1 MAEVGSASLTIVP
14 KFDQLGASVERAL
27 GGVGQGAGR
36 QMAQNAAAGISGS
49 LGSGA
54 LVGAFSTL
62 TQNALSGIT
71 SHLGSAISRL
81 DTLKNY
87 PLVMQSLGVGAD
99 EAQASIQLMSD
110 RLQGLPTRLDDMSS
124 TVQGIYAATDRYGVS
139 LETATEAGLALNDM
153 LLAGGGSTQVASAAM
168 EQFRQMLSKG
178 KPDMQDW
185 KSLLQ
190 AAPGQMNQLAQ
201 SMLGPTATANDL
213 YEALGGGGA
222 DATLSM
228 GDLLDAII
236 ALDQEGGDGF
246 GSLSEQAAE
255 AQGGIGT
262 AMANMENAVTKGLA
276 NVMDAVGRENIV
288 AAFDG
293 IKGAINDAF
302 GVAVEVAGVAGPAI
316 GGLLETFEK
325 AGPVLLPAAG
335 GFAAIAASVTG
346 LPSLAGSLTGV
357 SEAVFRLAEASGS
370 EGLLNVAAGL
380 SGIAG
385 SLGPIVAIGGAAAII
400 IGTLVG
406 AGLTYKGWQDD
417 FANAT
422 TGLTEAMEAGIA
434 ATSGGSRAMGDF
446 GAAAQRER
454 FDVHEVTASISDHAD
469 NIRQMSASYEGQIA
483 QLGQA
488 RSVIERYAGQTD
500 LTTEE
505 QGRLRAAVELVNQEC
520 GSQYDVTDAL
530 NGVLSDEEGNTDN
543 VREAILDLIEEKQ
556 NLIRTDALQAQL
568 GEAYAAQYE
577 AAQGM
582 TRARQEVDE
591 RQAAY
596 DRAYETDPS
605 GELAMARYRELED
618 ARQALAE
625 MEAEYDA
632 ATQAV
637 HGYETELGLAAE
649 ATDESADAYTRF
661 AASMSS
667 TGFWDSANNIS
678 DFADQIRELGVS
690 TEWLEGLDGSQLSQL
705 AASYDGTA
713 SSVISSLSSMGY
725 GFDEYRGKMYDAGF
739 TAEQMERV
747 SSEAFS
753 TMLAACGGDLEEL
766 AFMIENYDNLPI
778 DDKTGRIDVNDN
790 QLVDAQGNV
799 YTWNGTELVDQ
810 YNEVVIDDVQL
821 INSQNRLYEWNGS
834 SLKPK
839 SATVSVSGNLPGAL
853 DQLRTWNQ
861 TSMRDQSSTVTTF
874 RQTINRGVV
883 PGGNAAGGI
892 RLHADGAIATRAM
905 PLDIVGE
912 DGAEAIVPL
921 TNRRYSQP
929 FVDLIAEGVTDL
941 MGPGGDTYNYIING
955 LSVAPGT
962 ALAVAMESTFSEAER
977 LVRMGRR

>member
-36 QMAQNAAAGISGS
+36 QMAQNAASGITGS

-87 PLVMQSLGVGAD
+87 PLVMQSLGVGAE

-124 TVQGIYAATDRYGVS
+124 TVQGIYAATDKYGVS

-213 YEALGGGGA
+213 YAALGGGGA
-222 DATLSM
+222 EATISM
-228 GDLLDAII
+228 EQLLEGII
-236 ALDQEGGDGF
+236 ALDQEGGEGF
-246 GSLSEQAAE
+246 ASLSDQAAE

-288 AAFDG
+288 AVFDG
-293 IKGAINDAF
+293 IKGSINDAF
-302 GVAVEVAGVAGPAI
+302 GVVVDVAEVAGPIAKGVFDAFSDAPA
-316 GGLLETFEK
+316 
-325 AGPVLLPAAG
+325 ALLPAAG
-335 GFAAIAASVTG
+335 GLAAIASAVTG
-346 LPSLAGSLTGV
+346 LPSAAKGLTGV
-357 SEAVFRLAEASGS
+357 SEAVFKLAESTGS

-385 SLGPIVAIGGAAAII
+385 SLGPIVAIGGAAAIV
-400 IGTLVG
+400 IGSLVG

-417 FANAT
+417 FTNAT
-422 TGLTEAMEAGIA
+422 SGLTEAMEAGIA
-434 ATSGGSRAMGDF
+434 ATSGGSRAIGDF
-446 GAAAQRER
+446 GAATQRER
-454 FDVHEVTASISDHAD
+454 FDVHEATASISAHAD
-469 NIRQMSASYEGQIA
+469 NIREMSASYEGQIA
-483 QLGQA
+483 RLGQA
-488 RSVIERYAGQTD
+488 RSVIEQYAGQTD

-520 GSQYDVTDAL
+520 GTQYDVTDAL

-582 TRARQEVDE
+582 TRARQAVDDA
-591 RQAAY
+591 QASY
-596 DRAYETDPS
+596 DRAYETDPT
-605 GELAMARYRELED
+605 GELTLIRQRELDE
-618 ARQALAE
+618 ARAALEE
-625 MEAEYDA
+625 MSAEYDA

-637 HGYETELGLAAE
+637 SGYEQELGIAVE
-649 ATDESADAYTRF
+649 ATDEAADSYTKF

-667 TGFWDSANNIS
+667 SGFWDSSNSIS
-678 DFADQIRELGVS
+678 DFADQLRDLEVS
-690 TEWLEGLDGSQLSQL
+690 TEWLESLDGSQLSQL

-713 SSVISSLSSMGY
+713 ESVVSTLSEMGY
-725 GFDEYRGKMYDAGF
+725 GFDECREKMYDMGVSS
-739 TAEQMERV
+739 EQMAKV

-753 TMLAACGGDLEEL
+753 TMLAACGGDLDEL

-778 DDKTGRIDVNDN
+778 DEKTGRISVEDD

-799 YTWNGTELVDQ
+799 YTWNGSELVDQ
-810 YNEVVIDDVQL
+810 QGHVAVDGTQL
-821 INSQNRLYEWNGS
+821 IDAQNRLYTWNGS
-834 SLKPK
+834 SLQGK
-839 SATVSVSGNLPGAL
+839 SARASVDSSSLSTAIDRLRIWNGMSAVTHTATSYVRNLV
-853 DQLRTWNQ
+853 RT
-861 TSMRDQSSTVTTF
+861 TYK
-874 RQTINRGVV
+874 
-883 PGGNAAGGI
+883 NAAGGI
-892 RLHADGAIATRAM
+892 RYHADGMIATRAV

-912 DGAEAIVPL
+912 AGAEAIVPL

-929 FVDLIAEGVTDL
+929 FVDLIAEGVAKL
-941 MGPGGDTYNYIING
+941 VGGGDVYNIVNIDGARINDTP
-955 LSVAPGT
+955 AIRT
-962 ALAVAMESTFSEAER
+962 ATKDYLVELMRKGAM
-977 LVRMGRR
+977 